1 MPQREP
7 NSGHVFPRAPSQEAW
22 DAMGPEERARV
33 VDSLTGMMDA
43 TRLEDMVEE
52 LQQRLDEEARLRQ
65 EAEQRQRDAERRAA
79 ELLAELERLKGRR

>member
-1 MPQREP
+1 
-7 NSGHVFPRAPSQEAW
+7 
-22 DAMGPEERARV
+22 MGPEERARV